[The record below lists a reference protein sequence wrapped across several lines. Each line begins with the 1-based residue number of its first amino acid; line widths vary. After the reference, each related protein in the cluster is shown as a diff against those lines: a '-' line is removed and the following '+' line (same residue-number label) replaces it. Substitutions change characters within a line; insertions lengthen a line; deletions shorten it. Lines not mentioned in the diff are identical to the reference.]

1 MSRPPG
7 RALIPLLF
15 ALGVGCQFGPPE
27 RAPDESGGVVDDTGG
42 VVDDTDDTEDP
53 EGPGDPTF
61 EVNWL
66 EDRLVFTP
74 HGAQEG
80 VKFTFGVAQTDACA
94 QGCWTGEDCLNGQE
108 GWAYC
113 HPSGRDGLELVYG
126 ADPNTL
132 VEGEQTVFT
141 APEFGYVA
149 TYMVTRV
156 QDGSCW
162 SFGHDPSYFA
172 AAGCTVY

>member
-1 MSRPPG
+1 MSRCG
-7 RALIPLLF
+7 RALSPVIF
-15 ALGVGCQFGPPE
+15 GLGFGCQFGPPE
-27 RAPDESGGVVDDTGG
+27 RPPDDSGPALDDS
-42 VVDDTDDTEDP
+42 DTASGNDDTEDTEP

-61 EVNWL
+61 EINWL

-74 HGAQEG
+74 HGAKDG

-94 QGCWTGEDCLNGQE
+94 QGCWTGEDCLNGQD
-108 GWAYC
+108 GWAWC
-113 HPSGRDGLELVYG
+113 HPSGKDGLELVYG

-141 APEFGYVA
+141 AAEFGYVT

-162 SFGHDPSYFA
+162 TFGQDPSYFA